1 MPVYR
6 YTAAFPRHLHG
17 LTHGVNAHHAPADG
31 HDPAWGGT
39 VTADTGDVIST
50 VDPYPHPD
58 LAELDDEDASADD
71 ASPADEGDEDD
82 TEDPEQDTHHTETEQ
97 E

>member
-39 VTADTGDVIST
+39 VTADTGDLIT
-50 VDPYPHPD
+50 TTEAYPHND
-58 LAELDDEDASADD
+58 LEEVPDEDTSQTSSTRKRATSEE
-71 ASPADEGDEDD
+71 P
-82 TEDPEQDTHHTETEQ
+82 THTETEQ

>member
-39 VTADTGDVIST
+39 VTGDTGDLITT
-50 VDPYPHPD
+50 VEPYPHPD
-58 LAELDDEDASADD
+58 LEEIHDEDHDDDSADE
-71 ASPADEGDEDD
+71 DEAAEDD
-82 TEDPEQDTHHTETEQ
+82 TEDPEEPTHTETEQ

>member
-17 LTHGVNAHHAPADG
+17 LTHGVNAHHDPADG

-39 VTADTGDVIST
+39 VTGDTGDLIRT
-50 VDPYPHPD
+50 VEPYPHPD
-58 LAELDDEDASADD
+58 LEEIHDDASADE
-71 ASPADEGDEDD
+71 DEADEDD
-82 TEDPEQDTHHTETEQ
+82 TEDPEQEPTHTETEQ